1 MLERFKVI
9 WYLRVKIQLIIPD
22 QQALHLSL
30 LKVVKGVV
38 EPQRLHAKHL

>member
-1 MLERFKVI
+1 MLERLKVN

-22 QQALHLSL
+22 QQAIRLSL

-38 EPQRLHAKHL
+38 EPQRLYAKHL